1 MRECTDNLVTA
12 SMGAFQSLFQ
22 RWTACFMGSPAMYL
36 PAPPPDLLSHL
47 FQLLGQWQRFCT
59 AEPPS
64 WWGLQVQL
72 MQGTAEASLR
82 CVVEP
87 CFRDVQIPDFY
98 LLSRP

>member
-1 MRECTDNLVTA
+1 
-12 SMGAFQSLFQ
+12 
-22 RWTACFMGSPAMYL
+22 MGSPAMYL